1 MKILSG
7 ASLANI
13 RLGCKNLS
21 AFLIRATGTRIIFNF
36 TVNFISKMSL
46 NDTGKQAG
54 NSYLTEMLSTID
66 LLVRI
71 TCFVKKEK
79 N

>member
-1 MKILSG
+1 
-7 ASLANI
+7 
-13 RLGCKNLS
+13 
-21 AFLIRATGTRIIFNF
+21 
-36 TVNFISKMSL
+36 MSL

-54 NSYLTEMLSTID
+54 NSFLAEMLSTID

-79 N
+79 D